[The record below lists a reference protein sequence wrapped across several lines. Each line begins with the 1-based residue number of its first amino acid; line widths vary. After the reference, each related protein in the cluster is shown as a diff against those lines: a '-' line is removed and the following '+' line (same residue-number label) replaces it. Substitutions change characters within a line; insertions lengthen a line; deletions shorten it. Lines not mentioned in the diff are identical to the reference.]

1 MIPKDIYSQ
10 ERWLAFLFLTLV
22 GMSFLWGGCGKKGPP
37 RPPQR
42 RSPPAVKDLSYVIYG
57 EMVELRW
64 TIPGADGQK
73 ASSPA
78 AVKVLR
84 SRLTAEEAS
93 CENCP
98 VRYSVSGD
106 IPIHQKRSEKSK
118 PKKMSYAEYVEPGY
132 RYVYKVIVLDEYGIS
147 SKDSNIVNIDQ

>member
-1 MIPKDIYSQ
+1 MHIINRSFNK
-10 ERWLAFLFLTLV
+10 WLPLFFFALV
-22 GMSFLWGGCGKKGPP
+22 GLNFGWIGCGQKGPP
-37 RPPQR
+37 RPPHR
-42 RSPPAVKDLSYVIYG
+42 PLPPAVKDLSYVIYG

-73 ASSPA
+73 VSSPA

-84 SRLTAEEAS
+84 SRLTAAEAS